1 MFDTWKG
8 LRENQTEA
16 KRKKTNRQKTHHSNF
31 NAKDTNSEKTIKSNL
46 KSNPIILF
54 PRQLLAIKGENHD

>member
-1 MFDTWKG
+1 LERPAGKP
-8 LRENQTEA
+8 
-16 KRKKTNRQKTHHSNF
+16 NRGKEEKDKPTKTHHSNF

-46 KSNPIILF
+46 KSNPMILF